1 MKPNKIKAVCLLLC
15 LSLLIGLIPSFVS
28 AVEDSQ
34 VTNGYYDDNGVW
46 HQSEDTGPLVIKV
59 NDRTSL
65 SLSKTAEPTGN
76 VNEYRITLTAQVT
89 SAARVVPAE
98 AAATVLVIDTS
109 GSMDGCASCKSET
122 DFFGRYHHTNGC
134 PCGNGRVAEKDSRIY
149 AAKQA
154 ALSFLNS
161 FKGTDV
167 SGRYVAIVGFDDL
180 ASIKCNWQDI
190 TTASGLANATAAIN
204 SLSADGGTNL
214 QQGLDVASSLF
225 ASNVVESISKN
236 LRNVVALTDGA
247 PTYYGTRPYGNGS
260 DGSANINTVTTNTAT
275 SLKAIINALYTVC
288 YGASNQYCYSGGPT
302 VEGFLKNNIASG
314 ENCAFNAETISE
326 LNSAF
331 ANITQTIVEEAENA
345 SGAYV
350 VDPMPDN
357 ISASVELD
365 DGTYIWT
372 LGDVE
377 PVITSGIDG
386 VLTYVYTY
394 TTSYTVTI
402 DADEKGFDESAFY
415 PANGRTTFVWGD
427 YTFDFP
433 VPGIKGTTSRFSVTY
448 NKGEHGTLNDG
459 KESVVY
465 ENVKKWSPTVTAER
479 PEPKVN
485 ADEGWRFVGWEP
497 QIAESVEGNAT
508 YTATYEKISYE
519 VTFNANGHGT
529 APGKQTVEHG
539 KTANKPADLVAE
551 GWTFLGWYEDLDGE
565 PFDFTTQIKRDYELI
580 AKWDV
585 VTHEVT
591 FNANGH
597 GTAPDKQTVEHGKTA
612 NKPADL
618 VAEGWTFLG
627 WYEDLAGEPFDFTT
641 QIKRDYELIAKWT
654 EKEPVVIYHTVT
666 FDGNGHG
673 TPPDPV
679 LVEHGKSVGCPADPA
694 ADPGWKFAGWC
705 EDKEGTTAYEFS
717 KAVITDIIV
726 YASWTEEAVTPVT
739 HIVSFDSNGH
749 GVSPDSQTIEHGKT
763 ANKPADLEAE
773 GWTFGGWYTEKECV
787 NAFDF
792 ITLIEADITLY
803 AKWTQKDPATIYHTV
818 SFDSNG
824 HGVSPDSQTIE
835 HGKTANKPADLEAEG
850 WTFGGWYTEK
860 ECKNAFDFANL
871 IETDVTLYAK
881 WTKNGGG
888 QDPSPQTGDNSNMG
902 LWIALMAISLI
913 GLGGVTIYGRKRR
926 T

>member
-76 VNEYRITLTAQVT
+76 VNEYLITLTAQVT

-260 DGSANINTVTTNTAT
+260 DGSANINDVTTNTAT

-508 YTATYEKISYE
+508 YMATYEKISY
-519 VTFNANGHGT
+519 
-529 APGKQTVEHG
+529 
-539 KTANKPADLVAE
+539 
-551 GWTFLGWYEDLDGE
+551 
-565 PFDFTTQIKRDYELI
+565 
-580 AKWDV
+580 
-585 VTHEVT
+585 EVT

-627 WYEDLAGEPFDFTT
+627 WYEDLDGEPFDFTT

-726 YASWTEEAVTPVT
+726 YASWTEETVTPVT
-739 HIVSFDSNGH
+739 HI
-749 GVSPDSQTIEHGKT
+749 
-763 ANKPADLEAE
+763 
-773 GWTFGGWYTEKECV
+773 
-787 NAFDF
+787 
-792 ITLIEADITLY
+792 
-803 AKWTQKDPATIYHTV
+803 V

-902 LWIALMAISLI
+902 FWIALMAISLI

>member
-1 MKPNKIKAVCLLLC
+1 M
-15 LSLLIGLIPSFVS
+15 
-28 AVEDSQ
+28 
-34 VTNGYYDDNGVW
+34 
-46 HQSEDTGPLVIKV
+46 
-59 NDRTSL
+59 
-65 SLSKTAEPTGN
+65 
-76 VNEYRITLTAQVT
+76 
-89 SAARVVPAE
+89 
-98 AAATVLVIDTS
+98 
-109 GSMDGCASCKSET
+109 
-122 DFFGRYHHTNGC
+122 
-134 PCGNGRVAEKDSRIY
+134 
-149 AAKQA
+149 
-154 ALSFLNS
+154 
-161 FKGTDV
+161 
-167 SGRYVAIVGFDDL
+167 
-180 ASIKCNWQDI
+180 
-190 TTASGLANATAAIN
+190 
-204 SLSADGGTNL
+204 
-214 QQGLDVASSLF
+214 
-225 ASNVVESISKN
+225 
-236 LRNVVALTDGA
+236 
-247 PTYYGTRPYGNGS
+247 
-260 DGSANINTVTTNTAT
+260 
-275 SLKAIINALYTVC
+275 
-288 YGASNQYCYSGGPT
+288 
-302 VEGFLKNNIASG
+302 
-314 ENCAFNAETISE
+314 
-326 LNSAF
+326 
-331 ANITQTIVEEAENA
+331 
-345 SGAYV
+345 
-350 VDPMPDN
+350 
-357 ISASVELD
+357 
-365 DGTYIWT
+365 
-372 LGDVE
+372 
-377 PVITSGIDG
+377 
-386 VLTYVYTY
+386 
-394 TTSYTVTI
+394 
-402 DADEKGFDESAFY
+402 
-415 PANGRTTFVWGD
+415 
-427 YTFDFP
+427 
-433 VPGIKGTTSRFSVTY
+433 
-448 NKGEHGTLNDG
+448 
-459 KESVVY
+459 
-465 ENVKKWSPTVTAER
+465 
-479 PEPKVN
+479 
-485 ADEGWRFVGWEP
+485 
-497 QIAESVEGNAT
+497 
-508 YTATYEKISYE
+508 
-519 VTFNANGHGT
+519 
-529 APGKQTVEHG
+529 EHG

-551 GWTFLGWYEDLDGE
+551 GWTFLGWYEDLD
-565 PFDFTTQIKRDYELI
+565 
-580 AKWDV
+580 
-585 VTHEVT
+585 
-591 FNANGH
+591 
-597 GTAPDKQTVEHGKTA
+597 
-612 NKPADL
+612 
-618 VAEGWTFLG
+618 
-627 WYEDLAGEPFDFTT
+627 GEPFDFTT

-860 ECKNAFDFANL
+860 ECVNAFDFITLIEADITLYAKWTQKDPATIYHTVSFDSNGHGVSPDSQTIEHGKTANKPADLEAEGWTFGGWYTEKECKNAFDFANL

>member
-76 VNEYRITLTAQVT
+76 VNEYLITLTAQVT

-302 VEGFLKNNIASG
+302 VEVFLKNNIASS

-433 VPGIKGTTSRFSVTY
+433 VPGIKGTTSRFLITY
-448 NKGEHGTLNDG
+448 QKGAHGALNGD

-465 ENVKKWSPTVTAER
+465 ENVKKWSPTVTEER
-479 PEPKVN
+479 PVPEVN
-485 ADEGWRFVGWEP
+485 ADEGWRFVGWDP
-497 QIAESVEGNAT
+497 QVAESVEGNAT
-508 YTATYEKISYE
+508 YTATYEKIS
-519 VTFNANGHGT
+519 
-529 APGKQTVEHG
+529 
-539 KTANKPADLVAE
+539 
-551 GWTFLGWYEDLDGE
+551 
-565 PFDFTTQIKRDYELI
+565 
-580 AKWDV
+580 
-585 VTHEVT
+585 HEVT

-627 WYEDLAGEPFDFTT
+627 WYEDLDGEPFDFTT

-726 YASWTEEAVTPVT
+726 YASWTEETVTPVT

-835 HGKTANKPADLEAEG
+835 HGKTANKPDDLEAEG